1 MKLYVNGKFHSMDCS
16 RNVYSALLE
25 NNGKI
30 AELGRSEELIS
41 KYPEVEI
48 IDLGGKTVI
57 PGIIDT
63 HAHVFG
69 AAYSEAEAPLEI
81 HKSVASLLAD
91 LRVRA
96 ENTPKGEWIVYKNTY
111 PLRLSELR
119 YPTLNELDA
128 AAPNTPVIVSGYY
141 SSQLNSAALSRIDV
155 GELPKGSE
163 ALRDDDGNLTGLLTC
178 ASPYLERF
186 MKEEGGS
193 KSDSLC
199 KLMRMYNECGITM
212 AVVGMC
218 GTEDIALA
226 NELYES
232 SRQTIRMRYTL
243 PAVEQ
248 VAKDA
253 LAIEMPNSEFSRV
266 AFLKN
271 FLDGGFLTGT
281 AFMEYPYKN
290 LKRVFSIDTRGEDF
304 YGMFLF
310 DREKIAD
317 CIELARKYGLQY
329 GAHCVGSAAARR
341 LFDAYI
347 AVNKKNPIKGE
358 RHAVIHADFVNAD
371 DAKTANDMGIA
382 LLFQP
387 AWHYLD
393 APNVDE
399 VLDERDAKSFMRYKD
414 IQAFDLAAAGS
425 DHMVKHDPFE
435 SVNPYNPFI
444 GLYNMV
450 TCRARDGKEYIT
462 SERMSRDAALMYYTS
477 HAARICF
484 DEDVLGTLEVGKC
497 ADFAVLDR
505 DYFTCPEEEIIDI
518 KSVMTV
524 VDGKRVI

>member
-1 MKLYVNGKFHSMDCS
+1 MKLYVNGVFHSMDDS

-25 NNGKI
+25 HNGKI
-30 AELGRSEELIS
+30 SETGTSEELIS
-41 KYPEVEI
+41 KYPEVEKV
-48 IDLGGKTVI
+48 DLGGKTVI

-63 HAHVFG
+63 HAHIFG
-69 AAYSEAEAPLEI
+69 SAYSEAEAPLEI
-81 HKSVASLLAD
+81 HKSVASLLED
-91 LRVRA
+91 LKNRA
-96 ENTPKGEWIVYKNTY
+96 GNTPDGEWIVYKNTY
-111 PLRLSELR
+111 PLRLQELR
-119 YPTLNELDA
+119 YPTLSELDA
-128 AAPNTPVIVSGYY
+128 AAPDTPVIVTGHY
-141 SSQLNSAALSRIDV
+141 SSQLNSAALSRIDIS
-155 GELPKGSE
+155 ELPAGSE
-163 ALRDDDGNLTGLLTC
+163 ALRDDSGKLTGILTC

-186 MKEEGGS
+186 MKPEGGS
-193 KSDSLC
+193 KRGSLC
-199 KLMRMYNECGITM
+199 KLMQKYNECGITM

-218 GTEDIALA
+218 STDDIALA
-226 NELYES
+226 NELYEDS
-232 SRQTIRMRYTL
+232 QQTIRMRYTL

-253 LAIEMPNSEFSRV
+253 LAIEMPNAEFSRV

-310 DREKIAD
+310 DKDKIAD

-341 LFDAYI
+341 LLDAYRE
-347 AVNKKNPIKGE
+347 VNKKNPIKGE
-358 RHAVIHADFVNAD
+358 RHAVIHADFVNEE
-371 DAKTANDMGIA
+371 DANTANDMGIA

-387 AWHYLD
+387 AWHYMD
-393 APNVDE
+393 APNVGE
-399 VLDERDAKSFMRYKD
+399 VLDERDAKSFMSYKD

-425 DHMVKHDPFE
+425 DHMIKHDSVE

-450 TCRARDGKEYIT
+450 TCRARDGKSYVT
-462 SERMSRDAALMYYTS
+462 SECMSRDAALMYYTS

-484 DEDVLGTLEVGKC
+484 DEDILGTLEPGKC

-524 VDGKRVI
+524 VGGKRVI